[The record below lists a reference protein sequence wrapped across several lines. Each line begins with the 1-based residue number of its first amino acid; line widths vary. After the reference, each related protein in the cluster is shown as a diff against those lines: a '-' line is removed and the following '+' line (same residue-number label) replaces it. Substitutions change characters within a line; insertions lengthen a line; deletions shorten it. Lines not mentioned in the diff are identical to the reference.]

1 MEIIELKA
9 AAYDALVKLE
19 QAQKELQEINQ
30 AIAQKMQEQKAE
42 A

>member
-1 MEIIELKA
+1 MTIIELKA

-30 AIAQKMQEQKAE
+30 AIAKELQKEAE
-42 A
+42 

>member
-1 MEIIELKA
+1 MTIIELKA

-30 AIAQKMQEQKAE
+30 AIAKELQKDAE
-42 A
+42 